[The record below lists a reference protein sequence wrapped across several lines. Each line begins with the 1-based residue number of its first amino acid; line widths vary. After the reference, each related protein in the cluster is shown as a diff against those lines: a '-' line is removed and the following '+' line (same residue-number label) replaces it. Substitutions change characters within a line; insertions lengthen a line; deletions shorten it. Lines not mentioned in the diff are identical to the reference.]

1 MILSPEELNDAR
13 QWLIYCSWS
22 NVDSEDIE
30 ILPSLTIIAAVDRY
44 FEGGI
49 KAFLCSYQ

>member
-13 QWLIYCSWS
+13 QWLMDCSWS
-22 NVDSEDIE
+22 NVSAEDIE
-30 ILPSLTIIAAVDRY
+30 ILPGLTIIAAVDRY

-49 KAFLCSYQ
+49 KAFLRSYQ